1 MPRTASFFLIVSTL
15 LASLANLAAA
25 RDTVVLNDAAVF
37 FPQTA
42 LSVQPSQTAWRKV
55 DDPKSP
61 SGWRLEADHSV
72 VAPDIEF
79 PLNVEGIYDVYVG
92 VYMPNSLTS
101 GVHVRADNE
110 PYFHFVKGWCDGK
123 YPAYHETLYQTMDCT
138 GRKLV
143 FRQANAVCAYI
154 THVKLVPRKSI
165 PELPPATKETLG
177 LSCTFH
183 DYYFY
188 GQRQGD
194 VTSEAI
200 VKSHELYGLTELVFC
215 CGRSVLTYET
225 KIGTPH
231 KPETK
236 RPRTGL
242 LAKCGRE
249 QRPLGKAI
257 AAAKARGIKLS
268 GRLSMNCHYHG
279 SYENAL
285 TSRFVLDNP
294 HMHAKRK
301 NGSVDN
307 HRMCYGYPE
316 VRAERVAIL
325 REMVELGCDHLFLDC
340 RRYMPMTQ
348 WGDPLVESF
357 QKKYGVDPKTL
368 EEDNELW
375 QNWLRHRAGFFTTV
389 LRDLKKTLKD
399 MGREDVTV
407 TIRVY
412 AVPIAKTLEQGAEI
426 DVFIKEALIDRIVL
440 GEKDSR
446 DVAEEYLDLV
456 QGTGVKVLGCMNVH
470 GAAMAGPEHHTSGV
484 WPGAM
489 YHTPDIAKIAEAT
502 DALYEMGVDGMA
514 FYETDEGCRY
524 PRLRELFIAC
534 RNPQALKEY
543 RRKLDREAAERL
555 AAEFGNVTFRHAVT
569 PEITASVGPIDAKP
583 QYAVEK
589 AIDGDPN
596 THYISARGC
605 CRPGGPGCT
614 VTLAFDEPTTI
625 DRLAI
630 LSRDYHGSHLAPRK
644 LVVKYDSRRDVETG
658 RRLTVFKRRLSD
670 QANVSASR
678 DQTAAN
684 PYGGRARRVEKRRYR
699 GVDVGMTYSRFPPT
713 KTTSDTSIVHFE

>member
-1 MPRTASFFLIVSTL
+1 MPRPTLALLIIGVILVS
-15 LASLANLAAA
+15 AAPLAAA
-25 RDTVVLNDAAVF
+25 RETIVLNDVGAFIPQSAVSTDASKT
-37 FPQTA
+37 Q
-42 LSVQPSQTAWRKV
+42 WKKV
-55 DDPKSP
+55 NDPGSP
-61 SGWRLEADHSV
+61 SGWRLEADHAV
-72 VAPDIEF
+72 VAPDIEL
-79 PLNVEGIYDVYVG
+79 PLNVEGIYDVYIG
-92 VYMPNSLTS
+92 VYMPDSLTS

-110 PYFHFVKGWCDGK
+110 PYFFFVKGWCDEK

-154 THVKLVPRKSI
+154 THVKLVPRKTI
-165 PELPPATKETLG
+165 PELPPATKQTLG

-200 VKSHELYGLTELVFC
+200 VKSHELCGLTELVFC

-231 KPETK
+231 KREK
-236 RPRTGL
+236 MRPRTGL
-242 LAKCGRE
+242 LAKCAQE
-249 QRPLGKAI
+249 QCPLGKAI
-257 AAAKARGIKLS
+257 AAAKDRGITLS

-285 TSRFVLDNP
+285 TSQFVLDNP
-294 HMHAKRK
+294 QMHAKRR

-325 REMVELGCDHLFLDC
+325 RETVELGCDHLFLDC

-357 QKKYGVDPKTL
+357 RKKYGVDPKTL
-368 EEDNELW
+368 KEDDPLW
-375 QNWLRHRAGFFTTV
+375 QTWLRHRAGFFTMV
-389 LRDLKKTLKD
+389 LRDLKKTLHET
-399 MGREDVTV
+399 GRDEVTV
-407 TIRVY
+407 TVRIH

-426 DVFIKEALIDRIVL
+426 DIFVKEGLVDRIVL

-446 DVAEEYLDLV
+446 DIAGEYLDLV
-456 QGTGVKVLGCMNVH
+456 KGTGVKVLGCMSVH

-489 YHTPDIAKIAEAT
+489 YHTPDFVKIAEVT
-502 DALYEMGVDGMA
+502 DELYDMGVHGMA

-534 RNPQALKEY
+534 RNPESLKEY

-555 AAEFGNVTFRHAVT
+555 AEEFGDVTFKHAAI

-583 QYAVEK
+583 EYSIEK
-589 AIDGDPN
+589 ALDGDPN
-596 THYISARGC
+596 THYISDRGC
-605 CRPGGPGCT
+605 CRPDGSGCT
-614 VTLAFDEPTTI
+614 ITLAFDKPTRI

-644 LVVKYDSRRDVETG
+644 LVVEYDAGGTWKPVSGSPFSNDDYRIKLTFAPVQTKRLRIHMEDVPGGSKNVDIAE
-658 RRLTVFKRRLSD
+658 LTW
-670 QANVSASR
+670 
-678 DQTAAN
+678 
-684 PYGGRARRVEKRRYR
+684 E
-699 GVDVGMTYSRFPPT
+699 
-713 KTTSDTSIVHFE
+713 